1 MKKALILLISLIIP
15 ALCMAQNLSMTSD
28 GELTYVS
35 NDLDGKLNFPVMD
48 RNNKQCALIKVTVIN
63 ELKNPLTLSVGTTL
77 EVVKTDYRTDGE
89 VWFYIP
95 TEVKNLEF
103 RCKSYPPVK
112 IPVTARLTPGGVYR
126 ITITANSTG
135 TYVESAVVTSNY
147 LKINVNPINAVFS
160 IGRTQEYEISSK
172 ILTDGNFSMRLDYG
186 EYYYKIEHEFYET
199 KTGTLTVS
207 SDATPLS
214 IDLTP
219 AYSYLNINTVP
230 DGATVSVDGRYI
242 GTSPVRI
249 SSKMKK
255 GEVTIRAQK
264 DLYYPEEI
272 TFSVPGDTL
281 LHTAT
286 INLKPQFGTVTCTCE
301 DSEAELW
308 IDNQKVGIGTW
319 TGHLSSSSSHYLE
332 ARKKG
337 HLSRSINFE
346 VRDGETSTHTVGG
359 PEPLYGTIE
368 ITSTPDEAEVR
379 IDGQTVGTTPFILNN
394 VLIEDHRIE
403 LSKEGYIPYRTTF
416 ILEHNQHLM
425 LAYTLEKGIVEG
437 YINIKADPDSHIFAG
452 DRSLGK
458 GSWSGKLP
466 AGEYRLRALKDGYY
480 DGTTT
485 VILEENGN
493 LNVTIPSPRLITG
506 QLHVTSNVE
515 NASIHL
521 QKVGTDKYIYGET
534 TPYTFSVTPGT
545 YSMYLSKKGYK
556 NSETQYVSV
565 YENRTSNVD
574 LKMKR
579 EPRDFSTS
587 HHFIEP
593 TYGYGVSLK
602 NDAASTNYIGV
613 NYGYHKSRVG
623 MNTSLAFGIEHKDFS
638 FSIGPAVRLTS
649 QYSDVDVQLYAGP
662 GFRYDPKSTA
672 FDPVFKGNKWH
683 LMGDAGIRLNFD
695 GISYTDVS
703 WASLYLGCKF
713 SSNFVIPTV
722 GVSLFPVAFALEDE
736 ETSFAS
742 HFINFI
748 GGYDIGGEGMLGARY
763 SWIQAH
769 LGVYGSFMLGLKD
782 ASNFSVSLGPTFR
795 FTDDYS
801 DLDLQMYAGPAYIQN
816 EFGGDMGL
824 RFGWKSDYAISRWDF
839 TLGCQVSKSHVIP
852 TAGIGFFP
860 AALATSSDEPDFA
873 SHFIDLA
880 IGYDV
885 DGETLMGAGYS
896 WIKTHLGAYGSFLI
910 GLEDSEMFTI
920 AMGPVFRLTT
930 DNSPLDL
937 QIYGGPAYIYDEFGG
952 DVGLRFGWKSN
963 SSVSMWDFSIGC
975 QASGSYVIPTISL
988 GLGIALIGGITVPA
1002 IIYGDEE

>member
-1 MKKALILLISLIIP
+1 MKKALILLLSLIIP

-28 GELTYVS
+28 GDLTYVS

-112 IPVTARLTPGGVYR
+112 IPVTVRLTPGGVYR

-286 INLKPQFGTVTCTCE
+286 INLRPQFGTVTCTCE

-308 IDNQKVGIGTW
+308 IDNRKVGIGTW

-346 VRDGETSTHTVGG
+346 VRDGETSTHTIGG
-359 PEPLYGTIE
+359 PKPLYGTIE

-425 LAYTLEKGIVEG
+425 LAYTLEKGTVEG
-437 YINIKADPDSHIFAG
+437 YINIKTDPDSHIFAG
-452 DRSLGK
+452 DSSLGK
-458 GSWSGKLP
+458 GSWSGRLP
-466 AGEYRLRALKDGYY
+466 AGEYRLRAVKDGYY

-485 VILEENGN
+485 VILEENGY

-506 QLHVTSNVE
+506 QLHVSSNVE

-565 YENRTSNVD
+565 YENLTSDVKLN
-574 LKMKR
+574 LKRMPKVFHLAR
-579 EPRDFSTS
+579 
-587 HHFIEP
+587 HFVEV
-593 TYGYGVSLK
+593 TYGYGLNLK
-602 NDAASTNYIGV
+602 EGVDAVSTNYVGL
-613 NYGYHKSRVG
+613 NYGYLKSRVG
-623 MNTSLAFGIEHKDFS
+623 VHTALSYGIEHNDINLN
-638 FSIGPAVRLTS
+638 IGPAFRLTGPERS
-649 QYSDVDVQLYAGP
+649 FDVQLYAAP
-662 GFRYDPKSTA
+662 GIRYDPAATI
-672 FDPVFKGNKWH
+672 DPSLRQSKWQ
-683 LMGDAGIRLNFD
+683 LTGDIGMRFNIDDLND
-695 GISYTDVS
+695 GYMS
-703 WASLYLGCKF
+703 WASFSLGCRF
-713 SSNFVIPTV
+713 SN
-722 GVSLFPVAFALEDE
+722 
-736 ETSFAS
+736 
-742 HFINFI
+742 NFI
-748 GGYDIGGEGMLGARY
+748 
-763 SWIQAH
+763 
-769 LGVYGSFMLGLKD
+769 
-782 ASNFSVSLGPTFR
+782 
-795 FTDDYS
+795 
-801 DLDLQMYAGPAYIQN
+801 
-816 EFGGDMGL
+816 
-824 RFGWKSDYAISRWDF
+824 
-839 TLGCQVSKSHVIP
+839 IP
-852 TAGIGFFP
+852 TAGISLFP
-860 AALATSSDEPDFA
+860 VVMAMHEEYFP
-873 SHFIDLA
+873 SHFIDLTM
-880 IGYDV
+880 GYDL
-885 DGETLMGAGYS
+885 DGEEPMMGAAYS
-896 WIKTHLGAYGSFLI
+896 WILTHIGAYGSFLI
-910 GLEDSEMFTI
+910 GMYDSSYFS
-920 AMGPVFRLTT
+920 AAAGPVFRLTS
-930 DNSPLDL
+930 DNSILDL
-937 QIYGGPAYIYDEFGG
+937 QLYGGPAYIYDEFGG
-952 DVGLRFGWKSN
+952 DFGLRFSWDYDSD
-963 SSVSMWDFSIGC
+963 VSLFDFSIGC
-975 QASGSYVIPTISL
+975 QVSHSHIIPTVSIGV
-988 GLGIALIGGITVPA
+988 GLALILGWIMPVA
-1002 IIYGDEE
+1002 VYVDE